1 MSSKV
6 NCNICCEDVNVK
18 SVLTCMSCNT
28 TYCIKCSKTYLLS
41 IFEAHCMGCKKQWDD
56 RFIRDSFPKTWVNGE
71 YKQHI
76 KKMLLE
82 REKSFIPMTM
92 RNVEQKVILLR
103 EKKYSAQ
110 NRILELKYE
119 CKIIEIESQ
128 ITQLKGRDLTKNQS
142 EIDRLT
148 TLLNDTKDKLRRR
161 HRFILYDPNDDF
173 QSLKLEDE
181 KLGKKCPIDDC
192 KGYLKRNVCMV
203 CEKHIC
209 NECNLEKDDDHE
221 CKKEDVETYKLI
233 LRDSKP
239 CPKCATRISKVN
251 GCDQMYCIS
260 CKAVWDWRTEKIQE
274 KGVIH
279 NPEYFRYMRERG
291 IPLPRQEDVVD
302 QNRRV
307 GCVDIRQ
314 LFNSNMDYTVDIKN
328 DFLAKHGAERVL
340 LADIVHELY
349 RLFNHLQHN
358 RDDIIEFNYTDQTF
372 KDLRVDYILNNIT
385 EESFINTV
393 IKQYKQKQ
401 YRSMIYNLQEIFIT
415 IIEDV
420 FDKIHFSVSKT
431 HEESSVIEN
440 ELHKS
445 LTSFFEFV
453 SYYNKQNCE
462 IMSLFGYRTCNTLFF
477 MEKERERFFMRIDNK
492 NA

>member
-1 MSSKV
+1 MSSKI

-18 SVLTCMSCNT
+18 SALTCASCNT

-41 IFEAHCMGCKKQWDD
+41 VFEAHCMGCKKQWDE

-82 REKSFIPMTM
+82 REKSFIPATM
-92 RNVEQKVILLR
+92 ESVNRVVENLRRERNSSER
-103 EKKYSAQ
+103 
-110 NRILELKYE
+110 RIASMKLS
-119 CKIIEIESQ
+119 CKILSIESR
-128 ITQLKGRDLTKNQS
+128 IKQLKGRDLIKNES

-148 TLLNDTKDKLRRR
+148 KTMKDLKAKFNNIPETTIDELELE
-161 HRFILYDPNDDF
+161 FKSA
-173 QSLKLEDE
+173 SLVEE
-181 KLGKKCPIDDC
+181 KINKKCPLEDC

-209 NECNLEKDDDHE
+209 GECNLEKDDDHE

-233 LRDSKP
+233 SKESKP
-239 CPKCATRISKVN
+239 CPKCATRITFGG
-251 GCDQMYCIS
+251 GCSQMFCVS
-260 CKAVWDWRTEKIQE
+260 CKTVWDWKTEKIQE

-279 NPEYFRYMRERG
+279 NPEYFRYMRDRG
-291 IPLPRQEDVVD
+291 IPLPRQEDVIR
-302 QNRRV
+302 NRQV
-307 GCVDIRQ
+307 GCLDMNQ
-314 LFNSNMDYTVDIKN
+314 LFRSNMKYNLVITN
-328 DFLAKHGAERVL
+328 DFTTKHDVEKINIDL
-340 LADIVHELY
+340 FVHELY
-349 RLFNHLQHN
+349 RFFHHMRHN
-358 RDDIIEFNYTDQTF
+358 RGDFTEFNYTDQSF
-372 KDLRVDYILNNIT
+372 KELRVEYILNNIT

-401 YRSMIYNLQEIFIT
+401 YRAMIYNLQEIFIT
-415 IIEDV
+415 IIEDL

-431 HEESSVIEN
+431 DQESSVIEN

-462 IMSLFGYRTCNTLFF
+462 IMSLFGYRTCHTLFF
-477 MEKERERFFMRIDNK
+477 MEKERERFYMRIDNK
-492 NA
+492 NT